1 MRKIS
6 TLVAAILAFFL
17 APGSYAQNLSSS
29 ELRELAAQNEVRR
42 DELVNLETEMA
53 RAVQWSNGTIFRR
66 VYGEDFVGITP
77 SGEIKDKAG
86 WIATVEKSGV
96 KYSSFLA
103 TDIRVRIFEDTA
115 VVTCLWSA
123 RGTRD
128 GHPFSRQSRVTHVFI
143 YGQRGWQTV
152 ASQETV
158 LPG

>member
-1 MRKIS
+1 MRTIS
-6 TLVAAILAFFL
+6 TLVIAILAVFL
-17 APGSYAQNLSSS
+17 APCSHAQNLSPS
-29 ELRELAAQNEVRR
+29 ELRELAAQNEVKR

-66 VYGEDFVGITP
+66 VYGDDFVGITP

-86 WIATVEKSGV
+86 WIATVEKSSV

-128 GHPFSRQSRVTHVFI
+128 GRPFSRQSRVTHVFI

-152 ASQETV
+152 ASQETA